1 MQYIAKLVPLVYS
14 RFCLNKNKQYSPVF
28 FIDPLTKGIGWFYL
42 FSLQHYF
49 TVIEYKYWVAFWTQD
64 LAFVIDSIHNF
75 NGQTFK
81 PRTKKLEV
89 LRFSCSWFFSLVF
102 KNDVVQLSSAVTS
115 SLYFSSFQLS
125 VKQLG
130 LELATVI
137 QDLVHK

>member
-1 MQYIAKLVPLVYS
+1 M
-14 RFCLNKNKQYSPVF
+14 
-28 FIDPLTKGIGWFYL
+28 
-42 FSLQHYF
+42 
-49 TVIEYKYWVAFWTQD
+49 
-64 LAFVIDSIHNF
+64 AFVIDSIHNL
-75 NGQTFK
+75 NGQNFK
-81 PRTKKLEV
+81 PRIKKLEA

-115 SLYFSSFQLS
+115 SSCLGSFQLS